1 VKNRAL
7 QNTSDLIVRPLN
19 ERDEIELRQ
28 LFRDTFVMGRPLSFS
43 LNDRG
48 RYEAL
53 CLDWYLG
60 IGRQDAV
67 VVDAGGQIVG
77 FALVCTNQ
85 AAFQRWVR
93 TRAARYAA
101 YSLLILVRT
110 NPRSSLAR
118 FHRSRLRDGWVM
130 LRSPSPPFQ
139 AHAHVNVRPH
149 QLAGWAGLSLLNS
162 VDERCRQAGL
172 SGWYGEINA
181 LVGRRAGALQRV
193 VGSIVH
199 RAPNHTLSWLVG
211 RPVERLTVARTLPP
225 LVGGAA

>member
-1 VKNRAL
+1 MTNEAHQDITELV
-7 QNTSDLIVRPLN
+7 VRPLS

-28 LFRDTFVMGRPLSFS
+28 VFRDTFVMGRPLSFH
-43 LNDRG
+43 LNDGG

-77 FALVCTNQ
+77 FALVCTDQ

-93 TRAARYAA
+93 SRAARYAVFSVLTLA
-101 YSLLILVRT
+101 RT
-110 NPRSSLAR
+110 NPWSPLAR

-130 LRSPSPPFQ
+130 LRSPSLPFR

-149 QLAGWAGLSLLNS
+149 QLAGWAGLALLNS
-162 VDERCRQAGL
+162 VDERCRRAGL
-172 SGWYGEINA
+172 AGWYGEINA
-181 LVGRRAGALQRV
+181 LVGRRASALQRV
-193 VGSIVH
+193 VGSIMH